1 MPHGYLFA
9 NMPHLRIR
17 SEYLMLLLLTN
28 DDGVTA
34 EGLSLLRE
42 RLRPLGQ
49 TVICAPDRNCSASSR
64 KLTLDR
70 PLNVVEIED
79 DVYAVDGTPADSVL
93 MALHHILP
101 RKPDL
106 VVSGINAGP
115 NLGEDVFYSGTVG
128 AAMEARSYGVPSVAV
143 SLASWTGEG
152 LEESGGVAVW
162 IVEHMLNGS
171 ISPDLVLNVNIP
183 GKITSSGAR
192 LTRLGK
198 RRYVDLITKS
208 NGPRGREVYWIG
220 GEGPLWEKDPLS
232 DHAAIEAGVVSVT
245 PLGNDLT
252 DYEAL
257 RSLKFNG
264 LLRDHWHV
272 GNDAH

>member
-1 MPHGYLFA
+1 
-9 NMPHLRIR
+9 
-17 SEYLMLLLLTN
+17 MLLLLTN
-28 DDGVTA
+28 DDGVNA
-34 EGLSLLRE
+34 DGLQLLHKRVQH
-42 RLRPLGQ
+42 LGE

-70 PLNVVEIED
+70 PLNVIEFGE
-79 DVYAVDGTPADSVL
+79 DVFAVDGTPADSVL

-101 RKPDL
+101 RKPDI

-115 NLGEDVFYSGTVG
+115 NLGEDVFYSGTVS

-152 LEESGGVAVW
+152 LEESGDVAAW

-171 ISPDLVLNVNIP
+171 VPPDLVLNVNIP
-183 GKITSSGAR
+183 GKMVSTGAR

-208 NGPRGREVYWIG
+208 KGPRGRAVYWIG
-220 GEGPLWEKDPLS
+220 GEGPIWEKDPLS
-232 DHAAIEAGVVSVT
+232 DYAAVHEGVVSVT
-245 PLGNDLT
+245 PLGDDLT
-252 DYEAL
+252 DYNAL
-257 RSLKFNG
+257 RTIRFDG
-264 LLRDHWHV
+264 LHCDNWQERNDVNRD
-272 GNDAH
+272 